1 MPLRLGPIT
10 GRQGGIIVRQIFPG
24 HQARALGLAEPLRLA
39 GSVTPARSGEPDV
52 DAFISGLGAVYA
64 YPDGLWVRA
73 NMVASVD
80 GAIAVDGKSGG
91 LSGAADRLLF
101 WVLRSL
107 ADVVLVGAGTAR
119 AENYGTVDPAD
130 LWPQLR
136 PGQTTVPPI
145 AVISGH
151 LDLDFSGRLFAAVDA
166 AQGAPDA
173 PHSGQRRTIVLTTR
187 AAPGDRLKEANSV
200 ADVITAGER
209 QVTAAA
215 AIDALAAQGYRKI
228 LVEGG
233 PGLLGQLIA
242 AGRLDEVCLT
252 ISPALEGG
260 HSAGRVTRA
269 AADADAGADGL
280 AWLTLASLIED
291 DSFLL
296 SRYVRSAGRS

>member
-1 MPLRLGPIT
+1 
-10 GRQGGIIVRQIFPG
+10 VRQIFPG

-39 GSVTPARSGEPDV
+39 GSVTQARSGEPDI
-52 DAFISGLGAVYA
+52 DAFISALGAVYA
-64 YPDGLWVRA
+64 YPDGQWVRA

-80 GAIAVDGKSGG
+80 GAIAVEGKSGG

-107 ADVVLVGAGTAR
+107 ADVILVGAGTAR
-119 AENYGTVDPAD
+119 AENYGTVNPTD

-136 PGQTTVPPI
+136 AGQTTVPPI
-145 AVISGH
+145 AVISGQ
-151 LDLDFSGRLFAAVDA
+151 LDLDFGGRLFAYGDA
-166 AQGAPDA
+166 ASGTAAGPAP
-173 PHSGQRRTIVLTTR
+173 GQSRTIVLTTS
-187 AAPGDRLKEANSV
+187 AAPGDRLKDAARV

-209 QVTAAA
+209 QVAAAA
-215 AIDALAAQGYRKI
+215 AIEALSAMGYRRI

-242 AGRLDEVCLT
+242 AKLLDEVCLT

-260 HSAGRVTRA
+260 HSTGRVTRA
-269 AADADAGADGL
+269 PAGDDAGADGL
-280 AWLTLASLIED
+280 TGLTLASLIED

-296 SRYVRSAGRS
+296 SRYVRSPART

>member
-1 MPLRLGPIT
+1 
-10 GRQGGIIVRQIFPG
+10 VRQIFPG
-24 HQARALGLAEPLRLA
+24 HQARSLGLAEPLRLA
-39 GSVTPARSGEPDV
+39 GSITPARSGEPDV
-52 DAFISGLGAVYA
+52 DAFISALGAVYA
-64 YPDGLWVRA
+64 YPDGQWVRA

-80 GAIAVDGKSGG
+80 GAIAVEGKSGG

-101 WVLRSL
+101 WALRSL
-107 ADVVLVGAGTAR
+107 ADVILVGAGTAR
-119 AENYGTVDPAD
+119 AENYGTVNPTD

-136 PGQTTVPPI
+136 AGQRAVPPI
-145 AVISGH
+145 AVISGQ
-151 LDLDFSGRLFAAVDA
+151 LDLDFGGRLFSYGDA
-166 AQGAPDA
+166 A
-173 PHSGQRRTIVLTTR
+173 SGTADGPPAGRSRTIVLTTS
-187 AAPGDRLKEANSV
+187 AAPGDRLNEAASV

-215 AIDALAAQGYRKI
+215 AIDALSAKGYRRI

-242 AGRLDEVCLT
+242 AKLLDEVCLT

-269 AADADAGADGL
+269 PAADDAAADGL
-280 AWLTLASLIED
+280 TGLTLASLIED

-296 SRYVRSAGRS
+296 SRYVRSPART